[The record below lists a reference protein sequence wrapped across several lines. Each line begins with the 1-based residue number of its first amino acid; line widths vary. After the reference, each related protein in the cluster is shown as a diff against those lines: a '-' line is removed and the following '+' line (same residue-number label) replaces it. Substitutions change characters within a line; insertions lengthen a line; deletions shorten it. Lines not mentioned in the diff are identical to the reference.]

1 MAWKDQIAGSFG
13 FGTAP
18 FADNELDQSFAEEA
32 IKSAK
37 AEGATR
43 EEFAKEIATYPRRYI
58 KSEQVL
64 RERLR
69 EDSARLDKLWSVSP
83 TRQRREL

>member
-18 FADNELDQSFAEEA
+18 FASNRLDQDLAEEA
-32 IKSAK
+32 IRSAK

-43 EEFAKEIATYPRRYI
+43 EEFAKEIATYPRKYI

-64 RERLR
+64 RDRLR
-69 EDSARLDKLWSVSP
+69 EDSARLDKLWSIHTSA
-83 TRQRREL
+83 T

>member
-1 MAWKDQIAGSFG
+1 MAWTDLVAGCFG

-18 FADNELDQSFAEEA
+18 FASNRQDEDIA
-32 IKSAK
+32 IQAIAAAK

-43 EEFAKEIATYPRRYI
+43 YEFAQLIATYPRKYI

-69 EDSARLDKLWSVSP
+69 EDAERLEKLWATP
-83 TRQRREL
+83 RFRD

>member
-1 MAWKDQIAGSFG
+1 MSWKDQIAGAFG

-18 FADNELDQSFAEEA
+18 FAIHRSDEELARAA

-43 EEFAKEIATYPRRYI
+43 EEFAKEIALYARKTI
-58 KSEQVL
+58 SSETVL
-64 RERLR
+64 RDRLR
-69 EDSARLDKLWSVSP
+69 QDSAAFDKLWKVPRYSYS
-83 TRQRREL
+83 E

>member
-18 FADNELDQSFAEEA
+18 FASYALDQDLAEEA
-32 IKSAK
+32 IKVAK

-43 EEFAKEIATYPRRYI
+43 DEFAHEIAMYPRKYI

-69 EDSARLDKLWSVSP
+69 EDSARLDELWKISP
-83 TRQRREL
+83 L

>member
-18 FADNELDQSFAEEA
+18 FANNRLDQGLAEEA
-32 IKSAK
+32 IRSAK

-43 EEFAKEIATYPRRYI
+43 EEFAKEIATY
-58 KSEQVL
+58 S
-64 RERLR
+64 
-69 EDSARLDKLWSVSP
+69 
-83 TRQRREL
+83 

>member
-18 FADNELDQSFAEEA
+18 FAAHRADQDLAEEA
-32 IKSAK
+32 IKAAK

-43 EEFAKEIATYPRRYI
+43 EEFALEIAAYPRKYI
-58 KSEQVL
+58 KSDQML
-64 RERLR
+64 RERISA
-69 EDSARLDKLWSVSP
+69 DSAKLDKLWKV
-83 TRQRREL
+83 QR